1 MAKNERSK
9 TSKTFVF
16 ILILAGVVFLW
27 FYNKKLLLLLT
38 AYSGLI
44 VSLLLFFVVLPIVS
58 LVVFPFFSRVYHH
71 FQRAK
76 TMETVRVVFSRKD
89 EKKRTDLINF
99 FDFLNGTLLPE
110 FYSKY
115 FIKGANTFVW
125 EIRVEKNGEKNIYL
139 SATGGFL
146 KTITQNLQAVY
157 QNIRFEAVE
166 PKSIPVPNE
175 FMQLRL
181 EKSWKY
187 SIEAGEQGSKIGPVQ
202 YEKSLTDSLL
212 STMESSEGDAGVQ
225 FVITPLSPR
234 KQSKKR
240 FEHDLAQ
247 VGGAIFEVEIRIFAP
262 NKQIQKGII
271 GTIGEVNA
279 NNNIIAER
287 IITYGIR
294 RMIRNYW
301 WRHLYEK
308 KMPSLFLGP
317 KIWFM
322 SFHLAALL
330 EIPSPNLQV
339 AGLDRFIH
347 KRLPIPQG
355 IPINNDFPLVETE
368 DGRKIGLTEAM
379 RARNLLVIGTGGT
392 GKSTT
397 MAQNAIPVFA
407 DPDQASVVITSAPHE
422 AQHYLQYIPPHKKV
436 YILDMMTPAEAGIN
450 FLSFDHFPADLMV
463 ELICGLF
470 DTVYDQKIPDL
481 EIIKEAYLSLRK
493 AREISPEWKEA
504 IPAIDF
510 RHIRELL
517 INEKYRLKLIQ
528 VLPKYSTHRTYWMQK
543 TQQIRNDEKY
553 RLEYVTPILNL
564 LSRILSVERL
574 EKGICHPV
582 TFDMRKALL
591 EEKAI
596 VIFHSG
602 RWDFGFDIGA
612 FFNAMFLALVYL
624 SIFEQ
629 RKLPPEE
636 KVKVNLFLD
645 DFGMYAGRSLMML
658 LVRAWMLGV
667 RVTAASGS
675 FFDIPEKM
683 RIICNIAFAN
693 KIIFRVHNDNDAK
706 HWASLIPLIDDQ
718 EFLHLRRHYA
728 VVWLMV
734 DNERKDAFI
743 ARAVFNQELNKWAN
757 YHPWPTEKDVT
768 LHKVVM
774 PNIPDDDFTGDFE
787 VTFRQGN
794 NEVGLN

>member
-1 MAKNERSK
+1 MAKNGDSNKNSK
-9 TSKTFVF
+9 AF
-16 ILILAGVVFLW
+16 ILLVILLGGIYLW
-27 FYNKKLLLLLT
+27 FNNKTVLALFI

-44 VSLLLFFVVLPIVS
+44 ISGLIIF
-58 LVVFPFFSRVYHH
+58 VVFPFIAFVLIPYFSRLYHH
-71 FQRAK
+71 FQRAS
-76 TMETVRVVFSRKD
+76 TMETVRVIFSRKD
-89 EKKRTDLINF
+89 EQKRTDLINF

-115 FIKGANTFVW
+115 MIKGANTFVW
-125 EIRVEKNGEKNIYL
+125 EIEVDESGEKNIYL
-139 SATGGFL
+139 SATGGLL
-146 KTITQNLQAVY
+146 KTITHNFQAIH
-157 QNIRFEAVE
+157 QNIRFEKVE
-166 PKSIPVPNE
+166 PKSRPVPNE

-181 EKSWKY
+181 EKSWTH
-187 SIEAGEQGSKIGPVQ
+187 SIEAGERGSKIGPIE

-212 STMESSEGDAGVQ
+212 NTMESKEGDAGVQ
-225 FVITPLSPR
+225 FVITPVSPR
-234 KQSKKR
+234 KQSKQR

-247 VGGAIFEVEIRIFAP
+247 VGGALFEVEIRIYAP
-262 NKQIQKGII
+262 SQQIQKGII

-294 RMIRNYW
+294 RLFRNYW
-301 WRHLYEK
+301 WKHLYEK

-317 KIWFM
+317 KMWFM

-339 AGLDRFIH
+339 SGLDRFLH

-355 IPINNDFPLVETE
+355 IPVNADFPLVETE
-368 DGRKIGLTEAM
+368 DGLKIGLTEAM
-379 RARNLLVIGTGGT
+379 RARNLMVIGTGGT

-397 MAQNAIPVFA
+397 MAQNAIPIFA
-407 DPDQASVVITSAPHE
+407 DPDQASVVIASAPHE
-422 AQHYLQYIPPHKKV
+422 AQIYLQYIPPHKKV
-436 YILDMMTPAEAGIN
+436 YIIDMLTPAEAGIN
-450 FLSFDHFPADLMV
+450 FLSLDQFPADLMV

-481 EIIKEAYLSLRK
+481 EILKEAYLSLRK
-493 AREISPEWKEA
+493 AREVSPEWKKA
-504 IPAIDF
+504 IPSIDF

-528 VLPKYSTHRTYWMQK
+528 VLPKHSTHRTYWMQK

-553 RLEYVTPILNL
+553 RTTYITPILNL

-582 TFDMRKALL
+582 TFDLRKALL
-591 EEKAI
+591 EEKA
-596 VIFHSG
+596 VVVFHSG
-602 RWDFGFDIGA
+602 RWDFGFDLGA
-612 FFNAMFLALVYL
+612 FFNAMFLAFVYL

-629 RKLPPEE
+629 RTLPPEE
-636 KVKVNLFLD
+636 KVNVNLFLD

-667 RVTAASGS
+667 RVTAASGT

-693 KIIFRVHNDNDAK
+693 KIIFRVHNENDAK
-706 HWASLIPLIDDQ
+706 HWAGQIPLIDEQ

-728 VVWLMV
+728 VVWLTV
-734 DNERKDAFI
+734 DNERKDVFI

-757 YHPWPTEKDVT
+757 YHPWPTEKEVK

-787 VTFRQGN
+787 VSFKSGT
-794 NEVGLN
+794 